1 MTADGQTA
9 GRTGS
14 NAGAQ
19 TATNAA
25 AKPDLSVRIGSLGLK
40 NPVVAA
46 YGVFG
51 YGLELAAFC
60 PPERLGAIIVK
71 GLAAEPWPGNPGPR
85 VVEAADGLLNSVGL
99 ENMGAAAFLG
109 SVLPLLKAR
118 GAMAGANLVGR
129 AIGEYERAAS
139 MMAESEIDF
148 LELNISCPNLSGE
161 GGLSFGADPDL
172 AARLTRA
179 AVKAAR
185 GKPMW
190 VKLPPLV
197 SDMASLAA
205 AVEGAGAS
213 ALSLV
218 NTLPGLAVDLET
230 RRPRLG
236 RGPGGLSGPPL
247 KPLAL
252 RQVWTAA
259 RAVSIPVVG
268 LGGIMGAIDA
278 LEFMAAGASAVQ
290 LGTAILV
297 DPASPLAVIDGISA
311 WLEAR
316 SLPDLASVTGSLVMP
331 EPARRG

>member
-1 MTADGQTA
+1 
-9 GRTGS
+9 
-14 NAGAQ
+14 
-19 TATNAA
+19 
-25 AKPDLSVRIGSLGLK
+25 
-40 NPVVAA
+40 VV
-46 YGVFG
+46 
-51 YGLELAAFC
+51 
-60 PPERLGAIIVK
+60 
-71 GLAAEPWPGNPGPR
+71 
-85 VVEAADGLLNSVGL
+85 
-99 ENMGAAAFLG
+99 
-109 SVLPLLKAR
+109 
-118 GAMAGANLVGR
+118 GANLVGR
-129 AIGEYERAAS
+129 TIGGYERVAS
-139 MMAESEIDF
+139 MMAESEVDF

-197 SDMASLAA
+197 SDIARLAA

-213 ALSLV
+213 AISLV
-218 NTLPGLAVDLET
+218 NTLPGLAIDLGT

-252 RQVWTAA
+252 RQVCMAA

-268 LGGIMGAIDA
+268 LGGIMSAIDA
-278 LEFMAAGASAVQ
+278 LEFMVAGASAIQ

-297 DPASPLAVIDGISA
+297 DPASPLAVIEGMSA

-316 SLPDLASVTGSLVMP
+316 SLPDLATVTGSLLMP
-331 EPARRG
+331 GAACRG